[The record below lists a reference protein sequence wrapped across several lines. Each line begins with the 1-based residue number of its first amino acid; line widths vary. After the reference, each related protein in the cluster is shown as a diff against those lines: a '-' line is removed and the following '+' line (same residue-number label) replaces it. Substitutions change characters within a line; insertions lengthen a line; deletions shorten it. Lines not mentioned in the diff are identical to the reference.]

1 MTDPTTT
8 TAAQDTS
15 PDRTRRTRSPIH
27 VSTAVPARPAFRIG
41 TVSVV
46 WRGRMVAVC
55 VLLALAAF
63 LLMCVSLGRG
73 DYPMSVP
80 QVLEVLVGGGER
92 LDRFIIVDLRL
103 PRGVGALVVGAALA
117 VAGAVTQSLSRNPL
131 ASPDILGITAGAG
144 AAAVAVIVLT

>member
-1 MTDPTTT
+1 M
-8 TAAQDTS
+8 
-15 PDRTRRTRSPIH
+15 H